1 MRPCHYYEWLDLG
14 VTLDRLGDQR
24 WAVAALG
31 ESVRLAPSFAQP
43 HWQLG
48 NLLYRQ
54 GRFEE
59 AFAELRLGARSNAN
73 LLVGMLDLA
82 WAAAN
87 ADAGIME
94 RLIQPQTRRSHL
106 EFARYLA
113 TQGKGPEAARQV
125 REVGEPQDDG
135 ERALLHQT
143 ISALLTAEQF
153 SDAYSAWAAT
163 HALTFKDAERGP
175 GQLLNG
181 NFVEPIM
188 QDDPGFAWQLLLV
201 PNVSA
206 SIDPAGPSP
215 DTRSICLQFTGDN
228 PLRSQLL
235 YQLILVEPNSRY
247 SLSFVARA
255 ENLVSG
261 GPPVILALDASGKAT
276 RILSQSEPLSAGTN
290 GWTTYKV
297 DFAADQN
304 TSAVVIALRRLACE
318 QSPCPIFGKLWLSG
332 FSLAKT

>member
-1 MRPCHYYEWLDLG
+1 
-14 VTLDRLGDQR
+14 
-24 WAVAALG
+24 
-31 ESVRLAPSFAQP
+31 
-43 HWQLG
+43 
-48 NLLYRQ
+48 
-54 GRFEE
+54 
-59 AFAELRLGARSNAN
+59 
-73 LLVGMLDLA
+73 MLDLA

-87 ADAGIME
+87 ADAGTME
-94 RLIQPQTRRSHL
+94 RLIQPQTRRSHF
-106 EFARYLA
+106 EFARYVA
-113 TQGKGPEAARQV
+113 MQGKGPEAARQV
-125 REVGEPQDDG
+125 RDVGEPQDEG
-135 ERALLHQT
+135 ESTLLHQT
-143 ISALLTAEQF
+143 ISALLTAEKF

-163 HALTFKDAERGP
+163 HALTSKDAERGP

-188 QDDPGFAWQLLLV
+188 QDDPGFGWQLMVV

-215 DTRSICLQFTGDN
+215 ATRSICLQFTGDN

-235 YQLILVEPNSRY
+235 YQLILVQPNSRY

-290 GWTTYKV
+290 GWTPYKV
-297 DFAADQN
+297 DFATDQN
-304 TSAVVIALRRLACE
+304 TLAVVIALRRLACE

-332 FSLAKT
+332 FSLTKV